1 MTPNEQ
7 APTPEEKKEPIFSPE
22 NFKPSEN
29 DLPPVKT
36 PEGVPVRT
44 SHSHYMGMY
53 DYNNNEFA
61 RKERFIQRSYVGKS
75 KLHGYGVFA
84 KEDIKAG
91 EIIEECQALLLDSTF
106 KNNKDWVL
114 QRYAMTWT
122 CSCDVCRING
132 STMAIMMGNGS
143 QYNHSETPNSY
154 IVQDT
159 YMKTFTYYAL
169 TDIPKGTEIVWY
181 YGVGYANRLRQEGTL
196 VHSRGIP
203 DGIQNIAKGT
213 ANHLGAYLPPA
224 VKDPPKKG
232 GCGCGA
238 KKPPAIGK
246 KVVDADGN
254 VHVMRETNPPEM
266 NEPKEP
272 VQFRSMVV
280 PDKIINDDQVSEGKI

>member
-1 MTPNEQ
+1 MTPNQ
-7 APTPEEKKEPIFSPE
+7 TIPLPEEKKEPVFSAE
-22 NFKPSEN
+22 NFKPSES
-29 DLPPVKT
+29 DIPPVKT
-36 PEGVPVRT
+36 AEGVPVRT

-61 RKERFIQRSYVGKS
+61 RKERFIQRTYVGKS

-122 CSCDVCRING
+122 CGCDVCRTNG
-132 STMAIMMGNGS
+132 NTMAIMMGNGS

-154 IVQDT
+154 IVQDS

-181 YGVGYANRLRQEGTL
+181 YGVGYANRLRSEGTL

-203 DGIQNIAKGT
+203 DGIQNIVTGA
-213 ANHLGAYLPPA
+213 ANHIGAYMPPA
-224 VKDPPKKG
+224 SKDPPKK

-238 KKPPAIGK
+238 KKPPTPGK
-246 KVVDADGN
+246 KVVDVDGN
-254 VHVMRETNPPEM
+254 THVLREQNPKELA
-266 NEPKEP
+266 EPKEP

-280 PDKIINDDQVSEGKI
+280 PDKIIGDDQVSESKV